1 LTVFAVLAASPAFVS
16 AGPEPIIPEAS
27 SFPRRDPVLKLQDVG
42 DSPALPQP
50 PASST
55 RYLEEWLGRVVVVQ
69 VVNMPTEYSHPA
81 YVGTLKG
88 VDRDANGSIQ
98 SILLAECT
106 AGTTQRTFQ
115 ADNVIVWSS
124 VMRISLPG
132 LGLQEAHESLI
143 AKVHSGDY
151 LYR

>member
-1 LTVFAVLAASPAFVS
+1 MLTLETVADAPPAVPASPTS
-16 AGPEPIIPEAS
+16 T
-27 SFPRRDPVLKLQDVG
+27 
-42 DSPALPQP
+42 
-50 PASST
+50 T
-55 RYLEEWLGRVVVVQ
+55 RYLEEWMDRVVVVQ

-98 SILLAECT
+98 SILLIECT

-132 LGLQEAHESLI
+132 IGLQEAHVSLVG
-143 AKVHSGDY
+143 KVHAGDY
-151 LYR
+151 IYR

>member
-1 LTVFAVLAASPAFVS
+1 M
-16 AGPEPIIPEAS
+16 
-27 SFPRRDPVLKLQDVG
+27 LKLQDVG

-69 VVNMPTEYSHPA
+69 VVNMPTEYSYPT
-81 YVGTLKG
+81 YVGTLAG
-88 VDRDANGSIQ
+88 VDRDNNGSIQ
-98 SILLAECT
+98 SILLTGCT
-106 AGTTQRTFQ
+106 AGTTQRTFH

-132 LGLQEAHESLI
+132 AGLRESHETLI
-143 AKVHSGDY
+143 QKVRDGDY
-151 LYR
+151 IYR